1 VNLSNE
7 EINSLASNYENEIKQ
22 IKDMCYRMSWYM
34 RGGISVDQILNDTDI
49 EDHEIM
55 QRIFKDN
62 IEATKNAKMP
72 LL

>member
-1 VNLSNE
+1 
-7 EINSLASNYENEIKQ
+7 
-22 IKDMCYRMSWYM
+22 MCYRMSWYM
-34 RGGISVDQILNDTDI
+34 RGGASVDQILYDTDI

-55 QRIFKDN
+55 QRIFKEN

>member
-1 VNLSNE
+1 MSLNDA
-7 EINSLASNYENEIKQ
+7 EINSLAGEYENEIKQ

-34 RGGISVDQILNDTDI
+34 RGGAGIDQILYDTDI

>member
-1 VNLSNE
+1 MNLSDE
-7 EINSLASNYENEIKQ
+7 EINSLASEYESEIKQ

-34 RGGISVDQILNDTDI
+34 RGGVSVDQILFDTDI

-55 QRIFKDN
+55 QRIFKEN

>member
-1 VNLSNE
+1 MNLNDN
-7 EINSLASNYENEIKQ
+7 EINSLAGEYENEVKQ

-34 RGGISVDQILNDTDI
+34 RGGVSVEQILSDTDL

-55 QRIFKDN
+55 QKIFKEN

>member
-1 VNLSNE
+1 MNLSDA
-7 EINSLASNYENEIKQ
+7 EINSLAIEYENEIKQ

-34 RGGISVDQILNDTDI
+34 RGGTSVEQILYDTDI

>member
-1 VNLSNE
+1 MNLSDE

>member
-1 VNLSNE
+1 MNLNDD

-34 RGGISVDQILNDTDI
+34 RGGISVDQILYDTDI

>member
-1 VNLSNE
+1 MDLSDA
-7 EINSLASNYENEIKQ
+7 EINSLAGEYENEIKQ

-34 RGGISVDQILNDTDI
+34 RGGVGVDQIFYDTDI

>member
-1 VNLSNE
+1 MNLSDA
-7 EINSLASNYENEIKQ
+7 EINSLAGEYENEIKQ

-34 RGGISVDQILNDTDI
+34 RGGVGVDQIFYDTDI

>member
-1 VNLSNE
+1 MNLSDA
-7 EINSLASNYENEIKQ
+7 EINSLASEYEHEIKQ

-34 RGGISVDQILNDTDI
+34 RGGVGVDQIFYDTDI